1 VRALI
6 LDKSSYRYMHVSRID
21 LEKLVVGHGSDL
33 ADIQAHL
40 QECQDCQNE
49 MAASLETEGT
59 SDARVK
65 ILDPITSLGPSGPAH
80 VLSASS
86 TGLHVKVYR
95 LVFVGAMVQVR
106 SSIGNVFGRV
116 RYCFPVGS
124 GFQIGVKI
132 RKAA

>member
-1 VRALI
+1 
-6 LDKSSYRYMHVSRID
+6 MHVSRMD

-40 QECQDCQNE
+40 QECQTCQNDI
-49 MAASLETEGT
+49 AAALEFEGS

-65 ILDPITSLGPSGPAH
+65 VLDPITSLGPSGPAH

-106 SSIGNVFGRV
+106 STIGTVFGRV
-116 RYCFPVGS
+116 RYCFPAGT
-124 GFQIGVKI
+124 GFQIGVKVQ
-132 RKAA
+132 KTA